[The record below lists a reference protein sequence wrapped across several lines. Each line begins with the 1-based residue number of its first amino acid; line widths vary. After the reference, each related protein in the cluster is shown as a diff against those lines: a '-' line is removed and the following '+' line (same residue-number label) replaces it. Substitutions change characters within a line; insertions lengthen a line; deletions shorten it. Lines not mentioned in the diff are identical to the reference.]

1 MRADRGGAHDAAVEH
16 ARQPDVL
23 DVRVNPRHLSGH
35 LYARRRSA
43 HHGVVGGTL
52 RRRGTDRALK
62 APAPDQVSVRHA
74 PGGVAVYTDRAVF
87 HRELVRGHAE
97 RRGGQLEECQAR
109 LGRRLTQLW
118 PAPIDRLAAN
128 GIALVGRA
136 GSVALHDG
144 DARDRHVELLGDD
157 LGERGLHAG
166 AQLDLAGEEGH
177 ATVLAQR
184 QPGVNGGVERPL
196 L

>member
-52 RRRGTDRALK
+52 RPRGTDRALK

-87 HRELVRGHAE
+87 TVSWSAGTPSAE
-97 RRGGQLEECQAR
+97 
-109 LGRRLTQLW
+109 
-118 PAPIDRLAAN
+118 AAN
-128 GIALVGRA
+128 SRSAKRA
-136 GSVALHDG
+136 SA
-144 DARDRHVELLGDD
+144 A
-157 LGERGLHAG
+157 A
-166 AQLDLAGEEGH
+166 
-177 ATVLAQR
+177 
-184 QPGVNGGVERPL
+184 
-196 L
+196 